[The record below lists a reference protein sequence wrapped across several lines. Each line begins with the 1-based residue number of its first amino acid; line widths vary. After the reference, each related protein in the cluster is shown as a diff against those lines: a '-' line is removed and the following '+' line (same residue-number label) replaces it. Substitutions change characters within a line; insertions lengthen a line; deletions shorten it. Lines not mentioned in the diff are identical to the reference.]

1 MKQSGK
7 EKTTKEIKVE
17 KTNQIEEI
25 IKEYSEIV
33 RAIAKKYYISDGSED
48 DLFQEGLIG
57 LTQGY
62 NTYDTS
68 HGEIG
73 CPAFKSFVL
82 MCAKRQ
88 IIDAVKRSNSKRNLP
103 MTNFVSLNSD
113 DFVET
118 SAFVD
123 LSEETLEDKVINKV
137 SGEEQPKTIV
147 NLSDFEMEVLNLY
160 LDGMKQSEI
169 AEVLDRP
176 VKSVDNTLQRIKKKL
191 KRNK

>member
-1 MKQSGK
+1 M
-7 EKTTKEIKVE
+7 EK
-17 KTNQIEEI
+17 KTQQLEEI

-62 NTYDTS
+62 NTYDTQ

-73 CPAFKSFVL
+73 SEAFKSFVL

-88 IIDAVKRSNSKRNLP
+88 IIDAVKHSNSKRNLP
-103 MTNFVSLNSD
+103 MTNFVSLSSD

-118 SAFVD
+118 TD
-123 LSEETLEDKVINKV
+123 LSDVLEETLEDRVINKV
-137 SGEEQPKTIV
+137 SGEQSKIIL
-147 NLSDFEMEVLNLY
+147 NLSEFERQVLDYY
-160 LDGMKQSEI
+160 LEGTKQSEI
-169 AEVLDRP
+169 AQILNKP
-176 VKSVDNTLQRIKKKL
+176 VKSIDNTLQRIKSKL

>member
-1 MKQSGK
+1 MKPLGS
-7 EKTTKEIKVE
+7 EKITKELKVD
-17 KTNQIEEI
+17 KSQQIEEI

-62 NTYDTS
+62 NTYDTR

-73 CPAFKSFVL
+73 SPAFKSFVL

-88 IIDAVKRSNSKRNLP
+88 IIDAVKHSNSKRNLP
-103 MTNFVSLNSD
+103 MANFVSLSSD
-113 DFVET
+113 DFIET
-118 SAFVD
+118 SDFAD
-123 LSEETLEDKVINKV
+123 MSEETLEDKVINKV
-137 SGEEQPKTIV
+137 SGEEQSKTMV
-147 NLSDFEMEVLNLY
+147 NLSDFEMEVLDLY
-160 LDGMKQSEI
+160 LEGLKQSEI
-169 AEVLDRP
+169 AESLNRP
-176 VKSVDNTLQRIKKKL
+176 VKSIDNTLQRIKTKL